1 MILSMEY
8 HQKNEL
14 EIIYK
19 KIFLIFQIYYQ
30 EKI

>member
-8 HQKNEL
+8 HKKNEL